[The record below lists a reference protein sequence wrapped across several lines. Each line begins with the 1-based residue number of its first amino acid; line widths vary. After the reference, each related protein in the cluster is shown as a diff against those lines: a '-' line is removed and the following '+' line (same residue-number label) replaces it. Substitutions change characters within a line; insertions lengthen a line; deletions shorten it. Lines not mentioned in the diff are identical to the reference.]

1 MRLEFVL
8 LFVALVA
15 FAYNFHHQHPIS
27 LSFDIKN
34 PLAPE
39 DATLQASVATDIGPL
54 KLAYQASWGK
64 RLSSKLSFDLK
75 LKQPVQTVE
84 VQFTTDSLD
93 GVLVKEGQR
102 VREGQLLGVKSVEIQ
117 QKIRE
122 LENRLAQ
129 PQDELI
135 QAEIQQKIDELKQ
148 QNEIHSL
155 VSGYIRAIW
164 FEQRERELTAHLLV
178 VITL

>member
-1 MRLEFVL
+1 MKLELVL

-15 FAYNFHHQHPIS
+15 FAYNFSHQQPIS

-39 DATLQASVATDIGPL
+39 DATLQASASTDIGPL

-75 LKQPVQTVE
+75 LKQPTQTVE
-84 VQFTTDSLD
+84 VRFTTDSLK
-93 GVLVKEGQR
+93 GVLVKEGQW
-102 VREGQLLGVKSVEIQ
+102 VKQGQLLGIKSIEIQ
-117 QKIRE
+117 EEIKE
-122 LENRLAQ
+122 LENRLKQ

-135 QAEIQQKIDELKQ
+135 QAEIQQKIEELRG
-148 QNEIHSL
+148 QNEIRSL

-178 VITL
+178 VVGL